1 MNLSKSQLIIYSLLG
16 VICILVG
23 VLIRQWQNY
32 DAKLAWW
39 KHGSQKC
46 LSVAERQNDLIKGFL
61 K

>member
-1 MNLSKSQLIIYSLLG
+1 LNLTKQHLIIYTLLAI
-16 VICILVG
+16 ICM
-23 VLIRQWQNY
+23 LIGALLRQWQSY